1 MASCE
6 LQPTIDLSEPSSCS
20 TIAEPVEP
28 AKLYDRSFV
37 LAFLSQTVFVIANTL
52 MAHYGRWIEF
62 LGGNLQQVGWITGVC
77 VATSIVMRPMM
88 ALLIN
93 RLGAKTTWW
102 MGYLIF
108 SLSASANCFLPDLN
122 FAIYFIRSCNV
133 LGAAIVFA
141 SSLTYISQVAPEER
155 RTEAIGILGVG
166 GFFGMLVGP
175 YLGDL
180 LLGDGTRERSGFLT
194 LFVVAAAANILPG
207 IMLYFVKAPA
217 RPPSGH
223 SLRLSQFVRVA
234 RAYWP
239 GRILLVD
246 FVFGVCMSVPF
257 AFLVNFVDDLKLH
270 FAGWSEVGFFF
281 ICYASVGIIF
291 RVGLRRLPE
300 QIGPQNVLLIGLC
313 VMALGMFSFSLVGPQ
328 RVSFLAIPAV
338 LAGLGHS
345 LMFHTMTSLT
355 IQSFPQEYRGTG
367 SALALMTLDLGTL
380 LGAPVLGWI
389 GAEFGYSML
398 FNTIAFA
405 LIATFV
411 FCLKK
416 I

>member
-6 LQPTIDLSEPSSCS
+6 LQPATDLSEPSSSS
-20 TIAEPVEP
+20 TIAEPVKP
-28 AKLYDRSFV
+28 TKLYDRSFV

-77 VATSIVMRPMM
+77 VATSIAMRPMM

-102 MGYLIF
+102 MGYVIF

-122 FAIYFIRSCNV
+122 FAIYFIRSFNV

-141 SSLTYISQVAPEER
+141 SSLTYISQVSPETR

-180 LLGDGTRERSGFLT
+180 LLGAGTRERNGFLT
-194 LFVVAAAANILPG
+194 LFAVAAAANILPG

-217 RPPSGH
+217 RPPSGQ
-223 SLRLSQFVRVA
+223 SLRLSQFVHVVRE
-234 RAYWP
+234 YWP

-257 AFLVNFVDDLKLH
+257 AFLVNFVDDLNLR
-270 FAGWSEVGFFF
+270 FAGWSEVGYFF
-281 ICYASVGIIF
+281 ICYASVGIVF

-313 VMALGMFSFSLVGPQ
+313 VMAFGMFSFSLVGPQ
-328 RVSFLAIPAV
+328 RVSLLAIPAV

-355 IQSFPQEYRGTG
+355 IQSFPQEFRGTG

-389 GAEFGYSML
+389 GAQYGYSML